1 MFVACVCI
9 SFAGSRLRLESI
21 VSRKDAKNAKV
32 YCSRLRLEYI
42 VPQRRK
48 GRKVLTFSPSA
59 RKHCHAKA
67 QRPQS
72 IERETSNFSN
82 AKRQT
87 FQTLQTCNIKR
98 EASNRFTAWVLNSP
112 KPRPNFHL
120 WGNRDWAFRCRPNQ
134 RPSWQLLSASP
145 RFRAGT
151 PASAHLGNCGRS
163 PSRCWSVCP

>member
-98 EASNRFTAWVLNSP
+98 EASNVQHQTRSVKPFKPFYGMGAKFSQTTSQFPSLGKPGLGVSLPSQPVAIMATAVS
-112 KPRPNFHL
+112 KPPFPGRYT
-120 WGNRDWAFRCRPNQ
+120 RKRA
-134 RPSWQLLSASP
+134 SW
-145 RFRAGT
+145 
-151 PASAHLGNCGRS
+151 
-163 PSRCWSVCP
+163 